1 MQIHEITF
9 GPKKLNEG
17 LLDTVKSGIKS
28 AATGAARAV
37 APMVYGDKLKPNW
50 MTSDKPALAQ
60 AEKLRQQI
68 NAKYGVNV
76 QGSKPKTVPPTAAT
90 GAPPVV
96 SYKFKPP
103 ATPGAAAQAGALPA
117 NNTNQILPRPGY
129 LLRVV
134 NPSNKGIYFKDP
146 NGIWYAPSQARG
158 MPPQKITSQKS
169 IDYLNNLADN
179 GAAKEIKNQI
189 GKGI

>member
-9 GPKKLNEG
+9 GAKKLNEG
-17 LLDTVKSGIKS
+17 LLDTIK
-28 AATGAARAV
+28 AATKAV
-37 APMVYGDKLKPNW
+37 T
-50 MTSDKPALAQ
+50 TSGTKALTSRVPYAQAKRDIDLSQ

-76 QGSKPKTVPPTAAT
+76 QGSKPVAPAPATGVPPATAT
-90 GAPPVV
+90 GAPPAVN
-96 SYKFKPP
+96 YKFKPP
-103 ATPGAAAQAGALPA
+103 VTPGVAAQSSVPPT
-117 NNTNQILPRPGY
+117 NNTNQILPRPGHV
-129 LLRVV
+129 LRLV
-134 NPSNKGIYFKDP
+134 NPANKGVYFKDP

-179 GAAKEIKNQI
+179 GGATEIKNQA